1 MILVV
6 DDDVIVRLMVRET
19 LEEAGFRVEEAED
32 GEQALSAVKRLRP
45 ELVLLDVMM
54 PGMDGYEVCT
64 ELKADEKTKDIPVI
78 FLSAKDTDSD
88 VVKGFELGAVDYI
101 TKPISREILRVRV
114 HAQTMLKRQ
123 RDLLRSL
130 LDKRAKELEK
140 YYAMSCTRG

>member
-6 DDDVIVRLMVRET
+6 DDDVVVRLMVRET
-19 LEEAGFRVEEAED
+19 LEQAGFPVEEAED

-54 PGMDGYEVCT
+54 PGMDGYEVCR

-78 FLSAKDTDSD
+78 FLSARDSDSD

-101 TKPISREILRVRV
+101 TKPISQEILRVRV

-123 RDLLRSL
+123 RDLLISL
-130 LDKRAKELEK
+130 LDKRAKELQK
-140 YYAMSCTRG
+140 YYAMTCTRG

>member
-6 DDDVIVRLMVRET
+6 DDDVVVRLMVRES
-19 LEEAGFRVEEAED
+19 LEEAGFSVEEAED

-54 PGMDGYEVCT
+54 PGMDGYEVCR

-78 FLSAKDTDSD
+78 FLSAKDADSD

-101 TKPISREILRVRV
+101 TKPISQEILRVRV

-123 RDLLRSL
+123 RDLLQSL

-140 YYAMSCTRG
+140 YYAMTCTRG